1 MTASLLNYSFS
12 ITVSRSHAEISAAV
26 PFSCETMCFVDI
38 HINFKAF
45 LLSKGCKMHFRM
57 NNTFLCML
65 TILTS
70 LYSFSFHYLIDIT
83 TTAIMMMIIIKY
95 ILLFIIIIINSP
107 LLCKVINNYVNN
119 NKH

>member
-1 MTASLLNYSFS
+1 
-12 ITVSRSHAEISAAV
+12 
-26 PFSCETMCFVDI
+26 
-38 HINFKAF
+38 
-45 LLSKGCKMHFRM
+45 MHFRM

-95 ILLFIIIIINSP
+95 ILHTEYD
-107 LLCKVINNYVNN
+107 VICDVIFFFF
-119 NKH
+119 